1 VTGREFTGEQFIQW
15 WDRGAAGGAIQSL
28 AFFLNPPYPPPAGAN
43 VKRVSSWSDLQGNL
57 QGIDTLDF
65 EGILPV
71 DPTGAAAHL
80 IPDSIQNVFLGEGAW
95 VQGKLQFNSGSTATQ
110 KKKIYG
116 PRVLDVS
123 RFHYDLRVCD
133 TARTP

>member
-15 WDRGAAGGAIQSL
+15 WDLGAAGGAIQSL

-80 IPDSIQNVFLGEGAW
+80 IPDSIQNVFLVKALGYKESSSSIRA
-95 VQGKLQFNSGSTATQ
+95 VPPPRKRRST
-110 KKKIYG
+110 
-116 PRVLDVS
+116 V
-123 RFHYDLRVCD
+123 RVCWM
-133 TARTP
+133 